1 MLVILVNDL
10 FCNLE
15 GFIFVGNRMDV
26 IIDKENNKNKIK

>member
-15 GFIFVGNRMDV
+15 DLIFVGNRMDV